1 LRFTNPAVDRA
12 DVIADEGLVIQ
23 SPVERLTGT
32 QMPHLAAASMAAELK
47 IKSG

>member
-23 SPVERLTGT
+23 SAGERLTGT
-32 QMPHLAAASMAAELK
+32 PIPHLAVASMAAELK
-47 IKSG
+47 IRSG